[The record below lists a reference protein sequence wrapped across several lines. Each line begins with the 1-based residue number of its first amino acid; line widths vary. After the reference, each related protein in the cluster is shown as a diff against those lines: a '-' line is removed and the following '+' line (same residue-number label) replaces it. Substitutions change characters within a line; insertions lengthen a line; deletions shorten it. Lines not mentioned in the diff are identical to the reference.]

1 MVYIKKLIFLDL
13 LMFDKNIIQLKL
25 NEYAAL
31 FDFINHLE
39 KIDKVTIAGGEKVGD
54 VAFNVVKK

>member
-1 MVYIKKLIFLDL
+1 
-13 LMFDKNIIQLKL
+13 MFDKNIIQLKL